1 MKNTLLI
8 LQNKYFK
15 FGFAAVLY
23 ILFIIWL
30 RNYWYLLGLPII
42 FDIYI
47 SKKVNW
53 TFWKKRE
60 GKNSAFVEWVDAL
73 IFAVIAVTLIN
84 IYLFQNY
91 KIPTGSMEKSLMIGD
106 HLYVSKVAY
115 GPRVPQ
121 TPLSFPFAQH
131 TMPLTK
137 NTKSYLEWIKLD
149 YKRLKGMSKIKRDD
163 VVVFNFPA
171 GDTVVVQ
178 MQAQD
183 YYGIVRGY
191 AEQYKQSDIQNG
203 ASIKSD
209 DEYYSR
215 GRQYV
220 WNNFDITVRP
230 VDRRDNYIKRCVAI
244 PGDSLEIKDRK
255 IYINGNPQKEIDGIQ
270 YKYRIRTTQPFNP
283 KTLEKLDIASNDIKG
298 ASSTDYILLLSDE
311 KVEKIKGFSNVVGVQ
326 PIEKP
331 KGSYA
336 NYVFPHDPR
345 YPWNEDN
352 FGPLYIPKEGAT
364 IDLTVDDLPLYGHII
379 GHYESNELEV
389 VNDKI
394 FINGEEV
401 KTYTF
406 KMNYYFMIGDNRHD
420 SADSRFWGFVPE
432 DHIVGKPKFV
442 WLSLHPDKSFPK
454 NIRLRRMFIGIK

>member
-1 MKNTLLI
+1 MKNILVI

-15 FGFAAVLY
+15 FGFASVLY
-23 ILFIIWL
+23 LLFVIWL
-30 RNYWYLLGLPII
+30 KNYWYLFGLPVI

-47 SKKVNW
+47 TKKVNW

-60 GKNSAFVEWVDAL
+60 GKNSTFIEWLDAL

-84 IYLFQNY
+84 IFLFQNY

-106 HLYVSKVAY
+106 HLYVSKVAF

-131 TMPLTK
+131 TLPLTTK
-137 NTKSYLEWIKLD
+137 TKSYLEWIKLD
-149 YKRLKGMSKIKRDD
+149 YKRLKGLGKVERDD

-191 AEQYKQSDIQNG
+191 AEQFRQADLQNG
-203 ASIKSD
+203 APIKS
-209 DEYYSR
+209 EEAYYNT

-220 WNNFDITVRP
+220 WNNFDIVVRP

-244 PGDSLEIKDRK
+244 PGDSLEVRDRK
-255 IYINGNPQKEIDGIQ
+255 VYINGKPQKEIEGIQ
-270 YKYRIRTTQPFNP
+270 YKYRVKTTQPFNP
-283 KTLEKLDIASNDIKG
+283 KTFEKLDIANNDIKG
-298 ASSTDYILLLSDE
+298 ASSTDYLLLLTDE
-311 KVEKIKGFSNVVGVQ
+311 KVKQIKEFSNVIGIQ
-326 PIEKP
+326 PIEKE
-331 KGSYA
+331 KGAYA
-336 NYVFPHDPR
+336 NYIFPHNPNFA
-345 YPWNEDN
+345 WNEDN
-352 FGPLYIPKEGAT
+352 FGPLYIPKKGVT
-364 IDLTVDDLPLYGHII
+364 IDLTTDNLPLYERII
-379 GHYESNELEV
+379 DQYESNSLEV
-389 VNDKI
+389 KDGKI
-394 FINGEEV
+394 FINGEEAS
-401 KTYTF
+401 TYTF
-406 KMNYYFMIGDNRHD
+406 KMDYYFMMGDNRHD

-432 DHIVGKPKFV
+432 DHIVGKPKFI

-454 NIRLRRMFIGIK
+454 NIRLRRMFIGVE

>member
-1 MKNTLLI
+1 
-8 LQNKYFK
+8 
-15 FGFAAVLY
+15 
-23 ILFIIWL
+23 
-30 RNYWYLLGLPII
+30 
-42 FDIYI
+42 
-47 SKKVNW
+47 
-53 TFWKKRE
+53 
-60 GKNSAFVEWVDAL
+60 
-73 IFAVIAVTLIN
+73 
-84 IYLFQNY
+84 
-91 KIPTGSMEKSLMIGD
+91 
-106 HLYVSKVAY
+106 
-115 GPRVPQ
+115 
-121 TPLSFPFAQH
+121 
-131 TMPLTK
+131 MPLTK

-311 KVEKIKGFSNVVGVQ
+311 KVEKIKAFSNVVGVQ

-336 NYVFPHDPR
+336 NYIFPHDPR

-406 KMNYYFMIGDNRHD
+406 KMNYYFMIGDNRLD